1 MTDGATSALGAEL
14 DFESVF
20 RAAPAGWVITGADD
34 EIVDVNDEFT
44 SWTGLHR
51 EELIGTS
58 FLRLL
63 PVGDRILFS
72 THSRPLLDLTGRVSG
87 IAVSVRGQGRTLLPA
102 TLGASRVM
110 SEAVHTVFVL
120 APRRDRSREEA
131 QLISAVHRAEDSDT
145 RRHIAETDLRHLS
158 NHDALTGLL
167 NRAGLLAALEDT
179 IADRDLVVYWIGF
192 DHFRVINESLGRS
205 TGDDILKT
213 VVRRLREGY
222 AGHAVLARVGG
233 DEFVL
238 ASRSPDHADQAEAI
252 LGLIA
257 EPVIVDDL
265 EIIVS
270 ASIGVSTAD
279 PGRHAEGA
287 SQPSAVVETLLRN
300 AGTGMYEAKAAG
312 RNRWKHFTAA
322 TDDSAINEI
331 RLLGEIRTA
340 ISGDQLRLEYQPQL
354 DLRSGRLHGFEA
366 LIRWDHPDRGV
377 IGPAGF
383 IDVAEKTG
391 LISQLG
397 TWACHTAVAQATAL
411 SEISGA
417 GLTQMSVNI
426 SARQLSDSHFAD
438 AIKALLDTTRLD
450 PARLTLELTESGLI
464 TDGPQARMN
473 IQQLHGFGVRLSID
487 DFGTGHAGFAYL
499 SDFPIDEI
507 KIDRSFV
514 SKLDSSPEAT
524 AIVTSCI
531 ELAHALNVTVVAEG
545 VETAA
550 QLARLTELG
559 CDIAQGYFYSRPLRV
574 EALHPWTASA
584 ATR

>member
-34 EIVDVNDEFT
+34 DIVDVNDEFS

-51 EELIGTS
+51 DELIGTS

-72 THSRPLLDLTGRVSG
+72 TRSRPLLDLTGRVSG
-87 IAVSVRGQGRTLLPA
+87 IAVSVRGQGRTLFPA

-120 APRRDRSREEA
+120 APRRERSREEA
-131 QLISAVHRAEDSDT
+131 QLISAVHRAEDSDS
-145 RRHIAETDLRHLS
+145 RRQIAETDLHYLS
-158 NHDALTGLL
+158 NHDALTGLF
-167 NRAGLLAALEDT
+167 NRAGLMAAFAERT
-179 IADRDLVVYWIGF
+179 GGQALVVYWLGF
-192 DHFRVINESLGRS
+192 DHFRVINESLDRS
-205 TGDDILKT
+205 TGDEILT
-213 VVRRLREGY
+213 TIARRLREHH
-222 AGHAVLARVGG
+222 AGHALLARVGG
-233 DEFVL
+233 DEFAIV
-238 ASRSPDHADQAEAI
+238 SDDPRYAEGAEDI

-257 EPVIVDDL
+257 DPIVVDDL
-265 EIIVS
+265 EIVVS
-270 ASIGVSTAD
+270 ASIGVSTPNGARATAEVAPD
-279 PGRHAEGA
+279 PSGVLEA
-287 SQPSAVVETLLRN
+287 LLRN

-331 RLLGEIRTA
+331 RLLGEIRGA
-340 ISGDQLRLEYQPQL
+340 ITGDQLRLEYQPQL
-354 DLRSGRLHGFEA
+354 DLRTGQLHGYEA

-397 TWACHTAVAQATAL
+397 TWACHTAIAQATAL
-411 SEISGA
+411 ATSPGA
-417 GLTQMSVNI
+417 GPIQMSINI
-426 SARQLSDSHFAD
+426 SARQLSDAHFAGT
-438 AIKALLDTTRLD
+438 IKSLLDSTCLD
-450 PARLTLELTESGLI
+450 PARLTLEITESGLI
-464 TDGPQARMN
+464 TDGPQALENVRH
-473 IQQLHGFGVRLSID
+473 LDDLGVRLSID

-499 SDFPIDEI
+499 NDFPIDEI

-514 SKLDSSPEAT
+514 SRLDSSPEAT
-524 AIVTSCI
+524 AIVVSCI
-531 ELAHALNVTVVAEG
+531 ELAHALDVTVIAEG
-545 VETAA
+545 VETAV
-550 QLARLTELG
+550 QLARLTDLG
-559 CDIAQGYFYSRPLRV
+559 CDIIQGYHYSRPLRAD
-574 EALHPWTASA
+574 ALHAWT
-584 ATR
+584 T